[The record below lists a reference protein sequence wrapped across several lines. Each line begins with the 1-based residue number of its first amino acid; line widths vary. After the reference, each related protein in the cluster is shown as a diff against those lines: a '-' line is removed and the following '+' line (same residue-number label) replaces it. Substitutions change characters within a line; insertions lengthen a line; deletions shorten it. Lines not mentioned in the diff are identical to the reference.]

1 MIAPALR
8 RFSVIPHRI
17 LLALAQSLLALLLMA
32 GTAQAKPCLIDDRDR
47 LGAAETAL
55 ALPGDIVESPERVL
69 ADLQAVPGGDDAP
82 GSILPGVTP
91 TIVIDH
97 ARLIRT
103 GCIAY
108 PNAPP
113 SHRPC
118 AAPPTGP
125 PFV

>member
-1 MIAPALR
+1 MITPALR
-8 RFSVIPHRI
+8 RLSVIPHRI

-32 GTAQAKPCLIDDRDR
+32 GTAQAKPCLIDDRDC
-47 LGAAETAL
+47 LGASETTL
-55 ALPGDIVESPERVL
+55 ALSGDAIDSPEGVL

-82 GSILPGVTP
+82 GSLLPGIAP
-91 TIVIDH
+91 TVLIDQ
-97 ARLIRT
+97 ARLIT
-103 GCIAY
+103 MGCIAC

-113 SHRPC
+113 SHRAC

>member
-1 MIAPALR
+1 M
-8 RFSVIPHRI
+8 IPHRI

-47 LGAAETAL
+47 LGASEITL
-55 ALPGDIVESPERVL
+55 ALSGDVIEPLERVP

-82 GSILPGVTP
+82 GSVLPGVTP
-91 TIVIDH
+91 SVVVDQ

-113 SHRPC
+113 SHRAC